1 MTALEAALIIAL
13 GFLVTN
19 LVICAFI
26 HGAADFDKQG
36 DTHERE

>member
-19 LVICAFI
+19 LVICAFVY
-26 HGAADFDKQG
+26 GAGEQNKRQENSND
-36 DTHERE
+36 